1 MNELKNSMENI
12 SWEDSA
18 PEEIPRRLC
27 NPTINLPYLQ
37 ESAKGV
43 CLGPNESFPH
53 QHTTSLKRISISSRK
68 YQRLLQSLFL
78 NSAN

>member
-1 MNELKNSMENI
+1 MEDS

-18 PEEIPRRLC
+18 PEGGQEIPRRLC
-27 NPTINLPYLQ
+27 NPTVNLPYLQ

-53 QHTTSLKRISISSRK
+53 QHTISLKRISISSQNTNDS
-68 YQRLLQSLFL
+68 YSHYF
-78 NSAN
+78 